1 MKELGLKPKVSIVK
15 IGRYHIDVVMKEMS
29 EPAKGVQCVR
39 DYFKTKGVDKKLRTT
54 PPFDPETYQIKRT
67 AQDFYGPLLSLIVE
81 KRDDMDEA
89 IPHDMKPITKWPVKE
104 AKRPSWSMEHGG
116 VVFARAD
123 FQEKEAIA
131 EVRVLKEFRIK
142 EVVVNGEEAATL
154 LRETWRTPW
163 RLQLKVLE
171 RSAGG
176 LARAP
181 DFAQVREE
189 AKAKAKG
196 KATGKG
202 GKKGKG

>member
-1 MKELGLKPKVSIVK
+1 MK

-29 EPAKGVQCVR
+29 EPAKGVQYVR

-54 PPFDPETYQIKRT
+54 PPFDPETHQIKRT

-104 AKRPSWSMEHGG
+104 AKIPSWSMEHGG

-123 FQEKEAIA
+123 FREKEAIA